1 VQREL
6 LVSELSPGGFT
17 ARLDQVI
24 SVYAAAM
31 RPAADT
37 LSGRRSIMAGHAA
50 YPGFRA
56 LTVAEDDE
64 SGEPVGFGY
73 GFRGAPG
80 QWWHDTVA
88 RALAATGGAQA
99 AAAWLDNAFEVAE
112 LHVAPAYQGSGIGS
126 RLLLRLTSG
135 RPERTA
141 VLSTRDA
148 ETRARRLYRGVGFT
162 DLLTSFSFYPGSE
175 PPYAVMGA
183 ELPLRALP
191 PGPGSARLRWPSPSR
206 W

>member
-6 LVSELSPGGFT
+6 IVTELNPGEFT

-31 RPAADT
+31 RPPTDT
-37 LSGRRSIMAGHAA
+37 LAGRRSIMAGHAS

-56 LTVAEDDE
+56 LTAAEDGG
-64 SGEPVGFGY
+64 SGEPAGFCY
-73 GFRGAPG
+73 GFRGTPG

-88 RALAATGGAQA
+88 RGLAASRGARV
-99 AAAWLDNAFEVAE
+99 AAAWLDDTFEVAE
-112 LHVAPAYQGSGIGS
+112 LHVAPGYQGAGIGS
-126 RLLLRLTSG
+126 GLLLGLTSG

-162 DLLTSFSFYPGSE
+162 DLLTGFAFYPGSE

-183 ELPLRALP
+183 ELPLWALV
-191 PGPGSARLRWPSPSR
+191 PGPGSARLRWPRPSR

>member
-1 VQREL
+1 M
-6 LVSELSPGGFT
+6 VSELSPGEFT

-37 LSGRRSIMAGHAA
+37 LAGRRSIMAGHAT

-148 ETRARRLYRGVGFT
+148 ETRARRLYRGVGFR

-191 PGPGSARLRWPSPSR
+191 PGPGSATLRWPSPSR

>member
-1 VQREL
+1 MQREVT
-6 LVSELSPGGFT
+6 VSELGPGEFT

-31 RPAADT
+31 RPAPET
-37 LSGRRSIMAGHAA
+37 RPGRRSIMAGHAA

-56 LTVAEDDE
+56 LTAAQDHG

-73 GFRGAPG
+73 GFRGARG
-80 QWWHDTVA
+80 QWWYDTVA
-88 RALAATGGAQA
+88 RALAASRGAQVA
-99 AAAWLDNAFEVAE
+99 AGWLEDAFEVAE
-112 LHVAPAYQGSGIGS
+112 LHVAPGYQGSGIGS
-126 RLLLRLTSG
+126 GLLLGLTSG

-148 ETRARRLYRGVGFT
+148 ETRARRLYLGVGFS
-162 DLLTSFSFYPGSE
+162 DLLTGFAFYPGSE

-183 ELPLRALP
+183 ELPLRELT
-191 PGPGSARLRWPSPSR
+191 PGPDSARLRWPRPSR